1 MKIKSRYFQVFFG
14 QRIELP
20 REVEVFSK
28 SRKVKDFQL
37 SILNYKSGLIKERS
51 NDVTTTKKNSV

>member
-1 MKIKSRYFQVFFG
+1 VFFG